1 MTCGLAGIVESERMA
16 LAFGLVVCLVGASA
30 AVMMLSGGSDDVE
43 TGTSEML
50 DPLLQDEEHDHRN
63 ASQHIMYTDNILP
76 VSFNELTA
84 PGNAEIQVADSPDG
98 KTYAYIAGWSEM
110 HIVDVTNPANT
121 TVTGVYYDPN
131 TQVLDVKYLEYNGRE
146 YVIVQNQ
153 LVDPGAADP
162 NVGEWED
169 PAQVT
174 VTLVDVTDKSDPS
187 WVDSWYD
194 ADHPSGPHNLYTH
207 MIDNEWYIFVANPD
221 YESCDVGQGDACGG
235 ITIAHLN
242 FAGYGDLPR
251 IVKVGE
257 AEVSWESTLGG
268 WIYIHDMTVQ
278 TWPGEDANDPRFGRT
293 YVYGAYWEAGLRI
306 FDVSDVPHPNKD
318 MGEYLFI
325 GGACRVSWGT
335 QLGCNWRAPEVGQW
349 MEFEDF
355 DGDGEIDC
363 GCTSN
368 ENGGR
373 ASYIHY
379 AEPIDE
385 MVDASHLGYPA
396 GNMHLTLLATEV
408 LETTVGTGMS
418 YLLDTTGY
426 EEVNGNVR
434 FMPKLIHGW
443 EIPFANI
450 HHIPGGE
457 EWLLFSPHNADTHIF
472 QTGLPGLPDTSHGGA
487 WDGRI
492 YLSSYHAGLWV
503 IDVETLMVA
512 GLSEGN
518 KTNTHMDAT
527 VGFHLPHGVDG
538 EPLDSSYYDFG
549 WTPFLW
555 AAEYHKGY
563 TYLSCI
569 TTGLYIVQLDLDQ
582 PYGS

>member
-1 MTCGLAGIVESERMA
+1 MSTDRVVAAIGLAVCLIVAIFATVTLSESETTNKSPST
-16 LAFGLVVCLVGASA
+16 LLV
-30 AVMMLSGGSDDVE
+30 
-43 TGTSEML
+43 
-50 DPLLQDEEHDHRN
+50 DPLIQTEDHDHRN
-63 ASQHIMYTDNILP
+63 ASQHVMFTDNIRP
-76 VSFNELTA
+76 VSYNPLTA

-98 KTYAYIAGWSEM
+98 KKYAYIAGWSEM
-110 HIVDVTNPANT
+110 HIVDVTNPENT

-131 TQVLDVKYLEYNGRE
+131 TQVLDVKYLEYNARE

-162 NVGEWED
+162 NVGSWED

-174 VTLVDVTDKSDPS
+174 VTLVDVTDKSNPS

-221 YESCDVGQGDACGG
+221 YEQCDVGQGDACGG

-278 TWPGEDANDPRFGRT
+278 TWPGEDSSDPRFDRT
-293 YVYGAYWEAGLRI
+293 FVYGAYWEAGLRI
-306 FDVSDVPHPNKD
+306 FDVSDVPHPGND
-318 MGEYLFI
+318 LAEYLAI
-325 GGACRVSWGT
+325 AAACRGSFGT

-379 AEPIDE
+379 AEPIDD
-385 MVDASHLGYPA
+385 MVDASHLGYPI
-396 GNMHLTLLATEV
+396 GKRHLTIVATEV
-408 LETTVGTGMS
+408 LSTTVGTGMS
-418 YLLDTTGY
+418 YLLDTTAY
-426 EEVNGNVR
+426 EINNGN
-434 FMPKLIHGW
+434 F
-443 EIPFANI
+443 
-450 HHIPGGE
+450 
-457 EWLLFSPHNADTHIF
+457 
-472 QTGLPGLPDTSHGGA
+472 
-487 WDGRI
+487 
-492 YLSSYHAGLWV
+492 
-503 IDVETLMVA
+503 
-512 GLSEGN
+512 
-518 KTNTHMDAT
+518 
-527 VGFHLPHGVDG
+527 
-538 EPLDSSYYDFG
+538 
-549 WTPFLW
+549 
-555 AAEYHKGY
+555 
-563 TYLSCI
+563 
-569 TTGLYIVQLDLDQ
+569 
-582 PYGS
+582 